1 VLPLVGLSLA
11 LSVSASPRSEVV
23 LVGSEVVHG
32 TMVGDWEPPDAV
44 AIVFTQTWLEAWRQM
59 LDALTRSTNVLVM
72 REDIASA
79 RAMQREI
86 DALPPAQQDRV
97 WRTGIFVDSPWV
109 RDWGPLQ
116 MRDGGVP
123 RWLDAPYAEAR
134 PWDDMAPRVMAEFMS
149 ADVFAIEASIDG
161 GALASNGEGLCVS
174 TLEYFDAYVG
184 DPTGLDLAGLG
195 CHVLALVPALRD
207 EPTMHID
214 LLLQFVEPGVVA
226 LAEIDQEQDP
236 DNAMR
241 LSTAAATLKDAAATM
256 RRPLSIE
263 RVPMPAPRGEL
274 FRSYTNFFRTADSVL
289 IPSYDR
295 VDEALED
302 AAHDVLQSIMPEAR
316 FVPIPSERM
325 TAEGGAIHCLT
336 LGLHLPAG
344 G

>member
-1 VLPLVGLSLA
+1 MIPLLGLGLA
-11 LSVSASPRSEVV
+11 LSASPTPRSDVV
-23 LVGSEVVHG
+23 LVVDEVVHG

-59 LDALTRSTNVLVM
+59 LDGLPRSTYVLVL

-79 RAMQREI
+79 RAMQRAI
-86 DALPPAQQDRV
+86 DALPPSQQDRV

-116 MRDGGVP
+116 MRDGGIP
-123 RWLDAPYAEAR
+123 RWLDAPYAVAR
-134 PWDDMAPRVMAEFMS
+134 PWDDMAPQAMAEFMS
-149 ADVFAIEASIDG
+149 TDVFAIDASIDG
-161 GALASNGEGLCVS
+161 GAIASNGEGLCVS
-174 TLEYFDAYVG
+174 TIEYFDSYVG
-184 DPTGLDLAGLG
+184 DPTAIDLGGLG

-226 LAEIDQEQDP
+226 LAEIEQDLDP

-241 LSTAAATLKDAAATM
+241 LAQAAATLKDAAATM
-256 RRPLSIE
+256 RLPLSIE
-263 RVPMPAPRGEL
+263 RVPMPPPEGEM

-289 IPSYDR
+289 IPTYDR
-295 VDEALED
+295 VDDALEE
-302 AAHDVLQSIMPEAR
+302 AAHDVLQSVMPEAR
-316 FVPIPSERM
+316 FIPIPSERM

-344 G
+344 A